1 MFIIFVDLDTKYV
14 IVCLNVKFLYIFRCV
29 KAGGGMRFVGRKKE
43 FKELDRRYR
52 SKQSELIVVYGRRRV
67 GKTALVREFFGNKF
81 DFLVTGIHDGTKEMQ
96 LSNFA
101 MALHEYFGLRNSPKT
116 WLDAFAL
123 LRAGLLQVQSDGK
136 KVVFFD
142 EMPWMETPKSD
153 FLKAFEVFWNG
164 FAAWQK
170 DILLVVCGSATTW
183 LTENILN
190 DVGGLYN
197 RATGRIFLEPFN
209 LCETEEFLKE
219 KGIVWNRYDIIQ
231 LYMVMGGIPFYLD
244 QLQSDLSLAQNI
256 DELFFKSHGKLWN
269 EFNNL
274 YAALFKNA
282 DAHIKVVEAL
292 STKKMGLL
300 KKEISEETELPCNGL
315 LSKILDNLSNSG
327 FVRPYNYFG
336 NKKKDITYQLSDYYS
351 LFYFRF
357 IKDNYGKDENFWQNT
372 LDFPAKRAWTGY
384 AFEQVCKDHVQQ
396 IKNKLGIAGVLSE
409 RSSWFGK
416 DSRSSQIDLVIDRRD
431 RVINLCEMKYSE
443 TEFEIDKEYDKI
455 LRDRLDAFR
464 KQTKTKK
471 ALHITFVTVYGLM
484 QGKYRSIAQSEVVG
498 DDLFLA
504 F

>member
-274 YAALFKNA
+274 YAALFM
-282 DAHIKVVEAL
+282 L
-292 STKKMGLL
+292 M
-300 KKEISEETELPCNGL
+300 P
-315 LSKILDNLSNSG
+315 
-327 FVRPYNYFG
+327 
-336 NKKKDITYQLSDYYS
+336 
-351 LFYFRF
+351 
-357 IKDNYGKDENFWQNT
+357 
-372 LDFPAKRAWTGY
+372 
-384 AFEQVCKDHVQQ
+384 
-396 IKNKLGIAGVLSE
+396 
-409 RSSWFGK
+409 FGK
-416 DSRSSQIDLVIDRRD
+416 
-431 RVINLCEMKYSE
+431 
-443 TEFEIDKEYDKI
+443 
-455 LRDRLDAFR
+455 
-464 KQTKTKK
+464 
-471 ALHITFVTVYGLM
+471 
-484 QGKYRSIAQSEVVG
+484 
-498 DDLFLA
+498 
-504 F
+504 